1 MPKGQID
8 FNKVGDLLEDLG
20 NKILKDL
27 QKNIDSKDLIASANL
42 RQSISFD
49 VKIFATKVQL
59 SLSLADYY
67 KFMDKGVKGAKD
79 SSNAPNS
86 PYSYKNKMPP
96 KDAILDYIKTKPLQ
110 IKSSVDLTK
119 LNKKGVKVRRRATE
133 EEKRT
138 IEDERNTAAFLIQ
151 RKIYNKGLK
160 ATNFYSSV
168 VNDSLIDEF
177 SKKLSEAFK
186 QQIIIKLN
194 E

>member
-1 MPKGQID
+1 MQSDKID

-27 QKNIDSKDLIASANL
+27 QKNIDSKNLIASANL
-42 RQSISFD
+42 RQSISFE
-49 VKIFATKVQL
+49 VKIFATTIQL

-79 SSNAPNS
+79 SSKAPNS

-96 KDAILDYIKTKPLQ
+96 RDAILEYIKTKPLQ
-110 IKSSVDLTK
+110 IKSSLDLTK
-119 LNKKGVKVRRRATE
+119 LNKKGIKVKRRATE
-133 EEKRT
+133 EEKKT
-138 IEDERNTAAFLIQ
+138 KEDERNLAAILIQ
-151 RKIYNKGLK
+151 KNIYNKGLK
-160 ATNFYSSV
+160 ATNFYSDV

-186 QQIIIKLN
+186 QQIIIKFK